1 MANTPRKSVSQ
12 AWLNQQ
18 FDEPKNGWPN
28 RLASYTKAEIHNSL
42 TPSHHGQ
49 DEGTLTI
56 GNEYYDADG
65 VRVAIIFHYKKP
77 DGTLGGSGQYTPK
90 GLLIEGIWCYI

>member
-1 MANTPRKSVSQ
+1 MTKPPKKRVKQ

-18 FDEPKNGWPN
+18 YDNGWEE

-42 TPSHHGQ
+42 TPKEAKQ

-56 GNEYYDADG
+56 GYDYYDAENT
-65 VRVAIIFHYKKP
+65 RVATVFIYRKP
-77 DGTLGGSGQYTPK
+77 DGKLGGRGKPTPK
-90 GLLIEGIWCYI
+90 GLLIDGEWCYV

>member
-1 MANTPRKSVSQ
+1 MANTPKKCATQ

-18 FDEPKNGWPN
+18 YDDNGWAE

-42 TPSHHGQ
+42 TPGNHGQ

-56 GNEYYDADG
+56 GNEYYDPNGA
-65 VRVAIIFHYKKP
+65 RVAIIFHYKKP
-77 DGTLGGSGQYTPK
+77 DGTLGGSGKYTPK
-90 GLLIEGIWCYI
+90 GLLIEGVWYYC